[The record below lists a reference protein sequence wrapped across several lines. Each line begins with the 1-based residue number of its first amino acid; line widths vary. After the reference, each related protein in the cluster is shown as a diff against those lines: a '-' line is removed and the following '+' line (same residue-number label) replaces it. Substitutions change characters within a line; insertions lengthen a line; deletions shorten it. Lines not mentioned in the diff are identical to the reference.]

1 MNFKGIA
8 VISVIVV
15 LVASIA
21 FLSSTQQFED
31 SMQPTIESDLNIK
44 DSISL
49 SLDYSDGPQ
58 ISDSNKLT
66 NSDVMFVID
75 ENGKKQYTINV
86 EDAPTIQE

>member
-31 SMQPTIESDLNIK
+31 
-44 DSISL
+44 
-49 SLDYSDGPQ
+49 
-58 ISDSNKLT
+58 
-66 NSDVMFVID
+66 
-75 ENGKKQYTINV
+75 
-86 EDAPTIQE
+86 